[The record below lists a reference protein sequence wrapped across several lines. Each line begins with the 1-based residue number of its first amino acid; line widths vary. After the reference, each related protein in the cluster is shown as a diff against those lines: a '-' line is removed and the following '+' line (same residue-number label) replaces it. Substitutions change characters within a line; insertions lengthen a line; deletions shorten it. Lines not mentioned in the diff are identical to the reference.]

1 MPGLS
6 AKIQAQRILD
16 LLCDRW
22 DFFPSFICSMWD
34 PRFLGGSMVKD
45 LPANAGASGLIPVFR
60 RSPRGGNGNPLQ
72 YSCLENPR
80 DRGAWPAMVHG
91 VAEGQTELSAWQT
104 DRHADR
110 AAVGTVVSNMIWG
123 CEFMHSDNRH
133 CFLNCYTTTS
143 ASTVAI

>member
-1 MPGLS
+1 
-6 AKIQAQRILD
+6 
-16 LLCDRW
+16 
-22 DFFPSFICSMWD
+22 
-34 PRFLGGSMVKD
+34 MVKNP
-45 LPANAGASGLIPVFR
+45 PANAGASGLIPVFR

-110 AAVGTVVSNMIWG
+110 AAVGTVVSNMI
-123 CEFMHSDNRH
+123 
-133 CFLNCYTTTS
+133 
-143 ASTVAI
+143 